1 MALCSSDVTRLICH
15 HLLKEGYEKSADA
28 LVGECPQLKDFKPA
42 NQPYKLLWPSLVDL
56 LEIYSETKDFVI
68 EELTLLK
75 SVFKEHESLL
85 IFSQKLV
92 ENIKY
97 LSHSIL
103 MSAIESC
110 TETQLSAEEEDKTMD
125 FTSVQENKNNNPF
138 ENFVIG
144 QNVNT
149 DFERPVDPTSETI
162 LKNGESITKF
172 FLFPP

>member
-1 MALCSSDVTRLICH
+1 
-15 HLLKEGYEKSADA
+15 
-28 LVGECPQLKDFKPA
+28 
-42 NQPYKLLWPSLVDL
+42 
-56 LEIYSETKDFVI
+56 
-68 EELTLLK
+68 
-75 SVFKEHESLL
+75 
-85 IFSQKLV
+85 
-92 ENIKY
+92 
-97 LSHSIL
+97 